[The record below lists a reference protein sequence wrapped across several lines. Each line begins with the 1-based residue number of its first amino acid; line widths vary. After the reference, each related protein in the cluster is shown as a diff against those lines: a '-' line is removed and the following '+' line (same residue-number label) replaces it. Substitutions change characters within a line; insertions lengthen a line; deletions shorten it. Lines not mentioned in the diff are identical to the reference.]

1 MNAYA
6 TLETLKSPAA
16 LDIRGA
22 DGDGRLRS
30 LVEAVSRQVDGWCNR
45 HFYELSAARV
55 FDSDGS
61 PALRTPDL
69 ISVDDDGLRTDADGD
84 REFETVWARTDFI
97 LRPDNADPTGGHDSS
112 RPYTSV
118 VADGARRFPAGRR
131 SVKIA
136 GRWGYARRLRKAS
149 ETLGMRAAAD
159 DAEIVL
165 SARADVEVCHTL
177 RIGAERLYAV
187 GADGDRI
194 KVVRGVNGAA
204 AAAHL
209 AGAAIYI
216 CEYPAPVVEATVIE
230 TARLWRRGAGA
241 SAPAPDGMDADA
253 RRLLAKYR
261 KTLTGVI

>member
-22 DGDGRLRS
+22 DSDGRLRS
-30 LVEAVSRQVDGWCNR
+30 LLEAASRMVDGWCNR

-61 PALRTPDL
+61 AALRTPDL
-69 ISVDDDGLRTDADGD
+69 ISVDDDGLRTDENGD

-97 LRPDNADPTGGHDSS
+97 LRPDNADPAGGHDSS

-118 VADGARRFPAGRR
+118 AADGARRFPAGRR
-131 SVKIA
+131 SVEIA
-136 GRWGYARRLRKAS
+136 GRWGYARRLRKAA
-149 ETLGMRAAAD
+149 ETLGTRAAAD
-159 DAEIVL
+159 DSEITL
-165 SARADVEVCHTL
+165 SARADVQVCHTL
-177 RIGAERLYAV
+177 LIGSERLYVV
-187 GADGDRI
+187 GADGDRLN
-194 KVVRGVNGAA
+194 VVRGVNGCAA
-204 AAAHL
+204 EAHR
-209 AGAAIYI
+209 AGAEIYV

-241 SAPAPDGMDADA
+241 SAAAPDGMDADA
-253 RRLLAKYR
+253 RRLLARYR
-261 KTLTGVI
+261 KILTGAA

>member
-22 DGDGRLRS
+22 DSDGRLRS
-30 LVEAVSRQVDGWCNR
+30 IVEAASRMVDGWCSR
-45 HFYELSAARV
+45 HFYELKAARV

-69 ISVDDDGLRTDADGD
+69 ISVDDDGLRTDENGD

-118 VADGARRFPAGRR
+118 AADGARRFPAGRR
-131 SVKIA
+131 SVEIA
-136 GRWGYARRLRKAS
+136 GWWGYSRRLRKTA
-149 ETLGMRAAAD
+149 ETLGTRAAAD
-159 DAEIVL
+159 DSEITL
-165 SARADVEVCHTL
+165 SARTDVQVCHTL
-177 RIGAERLYAV
+177 LIGSERLYVV
-187 GADGDRI
+187 GADGDRLT
-194 KVVRGVNGAA
+194 VVRGVNGCAA
-204 AAAHL
+204 EAHR
-209 AGAAIYI
+209 AGADIYI

-241 SAPAPDGMDADA
+241 SAAAPDGMDADA
-253 RRLLAKYR
+253 RRLLARYR
-261 KTLTGVI
+261 KILTGVP